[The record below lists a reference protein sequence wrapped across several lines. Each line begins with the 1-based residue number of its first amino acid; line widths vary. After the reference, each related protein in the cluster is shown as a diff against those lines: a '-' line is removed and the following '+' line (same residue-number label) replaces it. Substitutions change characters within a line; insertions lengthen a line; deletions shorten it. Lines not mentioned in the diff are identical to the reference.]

1 MHAGAHASAWLAQSA
16 HGLKPDFG
24 GVYAPDSI
32 LIEWPRG
39 KIVIP
44 AATGGKKQ
52 RIGNLPGLAAAL
64 PVTEEAPC
72 AHCLWTTNWNFWN

>member
-1 MHAGAHASAWLAQSA
+1 MAAR
-16 HGLKPDFG
+16 K
-24 GVYAPDSI
+24 
-32 LIEWPRG
+32 
-39 KIVIP
+39 KIVTP

-72 AHCLWTTNWNFWN
+72 AHCLWTTN